1 MIRCIIV
8 DDEQQPHGIIKNY
21 AQRYGDIEILGH
33 AYNAVE
39 AQDLLEK
46 HAVDLVFLDIQMPE
60 ITGLDFIKSLNQL
73 PNIIL
78 ITAYSDFALDGF
90 DLGVVDYLLKPVPYE
105 RFEKAIAKLQKIL
118 SNKPEDDLPPLQF
131 RVGGITKLFEVNS
144 ISYFQSLSNYVKIW
158 TGSQSYLTIGT
169 LTELENSLPKGKF
182 VRIHKSYLVPIAAL
196 KSLKNLQFVTID
208 KTKLPIGRTYR
219 NIVKQLLNDVIQ

>member
-1 MIRCIIV
+1 MVRCIIV
-8 DDEQQPHGIIKNY
+8 DDEQQAHGIIKNY
-21 AQRYGDIEILGH
+21 IDRHGNIEVLGH

-39 AQDLLEK
+39 AQLLLEK
-46 HAVDLVFLDIQMPE
+46 YAVDLIFLDIQMPE

-118 SNKPEDDLPPLQF
+118 NSKPAENLPPLQV
-131 RVGGITKLFEVNS
+131 RVGGITKQFELNT
-144 ISYFQSLSNYVKIW
+144 ISYLQNWNIRCLKVCSCEYTSLI
-158 TGSQSYLTIGT
+158 
-169 LTELENSLPKGKF
+169 
-182 VRIHKSYLVPIAAL
+182 
-196 KSLKNLQFVTID
+196 
-208 KTKLPIGRTYR
+208 
-219 NIVKQLLNDVIQ
+219 